1 MGSANQL
8 ICIQDL
14 CVVCKLIPNCMGKFD
29 EIVEDYFG
37 IKSPTKRELY
47 KVIHK

>member
-1 MGSANQL
+1 MEE
-8 ICIQDL
+8 
-14 CVVCKLIPNCMGKFD
+14 FD

-47 KVIHK
+47 KVIHKLILFIIIN